1 MPFNEMFVKRYLLTM
16 AQNISQSCN
25 GSPISQSD
33 YNNLNTNL
41 LLQEKGFTEDNLG
54 DNGIGKT
61 YRDMNDIAHE
71 FQIMV
76 QGGSMQQQMQYSQN
90 LAQEKAKV
98 NMKIAEEG
106 MRDGNAL
113 LENYKCESGKV
124 KTFSQNLA
132 NFIND
137 IGAKRLTT
145 ETLAKK
151 LAPYANPNHTS
162 GGAKHAFC
170 LAMKLNHPDMKV
182 TRIQRVSLYQSLDT
196 GNEDTF
202 VSTFREIRNHNLHEI
217 PNMEECF
224 HIVN

>member
-1 MPFNEMFVKRYLLTM
+1 MFVKRYLLTM

-106 MRDGNAL
+106 MRL
-113 LENYKCESGKV
+113 
-124 KTFSQNLA
+124 
-132 NFIND
+132 
-137 IGAKRLTT
+137 
-145 ETLAKK
+145 
-151 LAPYANPNHTS
+151 
-162 GGAKHAFC
+162 
-170 LAMKLNHPDMKV
+170 
-182 TRIQRVSLYQSLDT
+182 SL
-196 GNEDTF
+196 
-202 VSTFREIRNHNLHEI
+202 I
-217 PNMEECF
+217 
-224 HIVN
+224 HI